1 MAGESGV
8 EAAFSRWMM
17 RANVTCRLKEEV
29 LTALGKEGMRWH
41 ASESKNVRCVS
52 FPKKLQLLACSETRT
67 VSRQQ
72 CGSTKV
78 KRQASGNARCTWK
91 CESASMS
98 FQANFAAAS
107 SQNQPGQKEW
117 PDVLTT
123 NDSG

>member
-52 FPKKLQLLACSETRT
+52 FPKKTPA
-67 VSRQQ
+67 
-72 CGSTKV
+72 
-78 KRQASGNARCTWK
+78 
-91 CESASMS
+91 ASM
-98 FQANFAAAS
+98 QRDEDCAQTAMW
-107 SQNQPGQKEW
+107 Q
-117 PDVLTT
+117 
-123 NDSG
+123 